1 MHFIPGRRHAMRS
14 LGLGLTAGMAT
25 LAAGPTST
33 RAAATPSLLPIGA
46 RSLRELTARLSAAPR
61 RRGFKTVPLVLTRD
75 DQWDHEALSEVLA
88 YQPATKQAWDMTDIA
103 GPWLNLMRNALNAQ
117 VWSFHHPD
125 FLVVAECHGTAQLAL
140 YDQPMWDKYQLGLLT
155 GGKFKTNTLLLPRPA
170 EALDPV
176 DFENPAGP
184 FSSADNSIPALMARG
199 GVFMSCHNAIWE
211 QAAALI
217 KRDVN
222 PDRLSHEALAAELT
236 NHLIPDVILTPGA
249 VGTLPELQRAGFHY
263 IA

>member
-1 MHFIPGRRHAMRS
+1 MHFIPERRHALRN
-14 LGLGLTAGMAT
+14 LGLGLTAGMAA
-25 LAAGPTST
+25 LATGPTRT
-33 RAAATPSLLPIGA
+33 RAAATPSLLPAGA
-46 RSLRELTARLSAAPR
+46 RSLRELTARLSSAPR
-61 RRGFKTVPLVLTRD
+61 RRDFKTVPMILTSD

-117 VWSFHHPD
+117 AWSFRHPD
-125 FLVVAECHGTAQLAL
+125 FLAVAECHGTAQLAL
-140 YDQPMWDKYQLGLLT
+140 YDQAIWDKYQLGLLT

-184 FSSADNSIPALMARG
+184 FSPADNSIPALMARG
-199 GVFMSCHNAIWE
+199 VVFMSCHNAIWE
-211 QAAALI
+211 QSAALI
-217 KRDVN
+217 KHGIN

-236 NHLIPDVILTPGA
+236 NHLIASVVLTPGA